1 MIEIISNR
9 HNLEDYFECV
19 KDLMNSGTKSE
30 YKEALAKVL
39 YQRNNY
45 VVYVNTRY
53 KNIVA
58 TGAVMFENK
67 IRYNQPKGYIE
78 DIAVHP
84 EHRGKG
90 YGKQMVKHL
99 ISCCKKRNCYKIVL
113 TCNDDLVDYYK
124 SLGFDKT
131 VNFMVQ

>member
-53 KNIVA
+53 KKIVA

-90 YGKQMVKHL
+90 YGKQMVKFL
-99 ISCCKKRNCYKIVL
+99 
-113 TCNDDLVDYYK
+113 
-124 SLGFDKT
+124 
-131 VNFMVQ
+131 